1 MKATFV
7 LTPAEARRLIAKAT
21 IQTPEF
27 QKAWKDAYVILAGG
41 TTNAF
46 IAQELG
52 YDVEPGLCT
61 VGSSTTGL
69 LCVTEPSSRKSFPN
83 VFYKGQPVDK
93 KIDEALQ
100 DFHADTVIIKGA
112 NAIDPKGNVGII
124 TSGFD
129 GGTVPR
135 VIGTMTSFGLQAYA
149 PKWAN
154 RFNFLLQLPII
165 IPWLVS
171 AISLLLLF
179 SFLGSGRSV
188 VSMFLGNLIV
198 VLPYVVLLVNGRFV
212 SMDRSPEA
220 AARLLG
226 ASPVRVFFDV
236 TLPAITPGILA
247 GGIMAM
253 IMCFNNFV
261 MQYYLIPIGVQTLP
275 TLVFTRIRSGY
286 QADLNALSAIIVLV
300 AVVIVV
306 ILSKLG
312 FSAGGLFGISSGT
325 ASKKGE

>member
-1 MKATFV
+1 MNSKGFNFAMMACLWIV
-7 LTPAEARRLIAKAT
+7 LAFMYVPIIAIIGMSFNGTPYGMF
-21 IQTPEF
+21 P
-27 QKAWKDAYVILAGG
+27 YVFTTDWYTTLFTTSNLLPACWFSLKFSLGVTLA
-41 TTNAF
+41 A
-46 IAQELG
+46 
-52 YDVEPGLCT
+52 
-61 VGSSTTGL
+61 
-69 LCVTEPSSRKSFPN
+69 
-83 VFYKGQPVDK
+83 
-93 KIDEALQ
+93 
-100 DFHADTVIIKGA
+100 VI
-112 NAIDPKGNVGII
+112 
-124 TSGFD
+124 
-129 GGTVPR
+129 
-135 VIGTMTSFGLQAYA
+135 IGTMTSFGLQAYA

-165 IPWLVS
+165 IPWLVT

-179 SFLGSGRSV
+179 SFLGAGRSMT
-188 VSMFLGNLIV
+188 SMFLGNLIV

-226 ASPVRVFFDV
+226 AKPARVFFDI

-300 AVVIVV
+300 AVVIVIV
-306 ILSKLG
+306 LSKLG
-312 FSAGGLFGISSGT
+312 FSAGGLFGMSSGSG
-325 ASKKGE
+325 SKKGE